1 MSLTLQMLINNG
13 LLEELADS
21 FTEAA
26 DVNILLTSIGFPKA
40 HRLNFNRVGSPIDFW
55 YDVCEKIE
63 KGLIMSSFE
72 ELLAAAAQRLQGNKT
87 FAPFTHLSTVSSDSY
102 GPPLTGNEVYP
113 VSVIRHFDV
122 FISYS
127 RKDQDIVKCI
137 AGKLRDRNVKVW
149 LDEWELPKG
158 MQFVPE
164 IERVLAV
171 VPAIVV
177 FYDSQGFG
185 PWQQTEVYSVY
196 DRAFRS
202 KCRLI
207 PAMLPGVAAGD
218 LPPFLKT
225 FNSVAIND
233 CSDDTA
239 IVRLASSIKGK
250 ILRTL

>member
-1 MSLTLQMLINNG
+1 MSLTLQMLIKNG
-13 LLEELADS
+13 LLEELAGS

-26 DVNILLTSIGFPKA
+26 DANILLTSIGFPMA
-40 HRLNFNRVGSPIDFW
+40 HRLNFNRVGSPMDFW

-63 KGLIMSSFE
+63 KGLITSGFE
-72 ELLAAAAQRLQGNKT
+72 ELLAAAAQRRQGNKT
-87 FAPFTHLSTVSSDSY
+87 FAPFAHLSTVSSVSS
-102 GPPLTGNEVYP
+102 GPQSTGNDVYP
-113 VSVIRHFDV
+113 VSVIRNFDV

-149 LDEWELPKG
+149 LDEWELPVG

-164 IERVLAV
+164 IEKVLAV
-171 VPAIVV
+171 VPTIVV
-177 FYDSQGFG
+177 FYGSRGFG

-207 PAMLPGVAAGD
+207 PVMLPGVAAGD

-225 FNSVAIND
+225 FNGIAIND
-233 CSDDTA
+233 CSDHTA
-239 IVRLASSIKGK
+239 IVRLANAIKGK
-250 ILRTL
+250 TLIRL